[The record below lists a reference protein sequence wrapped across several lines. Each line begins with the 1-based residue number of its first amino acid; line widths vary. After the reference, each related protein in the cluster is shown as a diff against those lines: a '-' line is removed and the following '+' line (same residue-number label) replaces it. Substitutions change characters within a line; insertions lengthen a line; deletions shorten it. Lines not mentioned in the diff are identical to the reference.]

1 MGTNF
6 LVFTSQW
13 YEPSSGM
20 YDCQG
25 QFATLQDATD
35 FAIQKCPK
43 WDDDKHVLEIGD
55 TLTVHVLNP
64 DTGVVEKSIPL
75 KTLTGEKL

>member
-6 LVFTSQW
+6 LLFTSQCF
-13 YEPSSGM
+13 ESSGGM
-20 YDCQG
+20 GDCH
-25 QFATLQDATD
+25 QFATLQDAKD
-35 FAIQKCPK
+35 FAIRECWK

-64 DTGVVEKSIPL
+64 DTGVVEK
-75 KTLTGEKL
+75 

>member
-6 LVFTSQW
+6 LLFTSQC
-13 YEPSSGM
+13 YESRGGM
-20 YDCQG
+20 GDCQG

-35 FAIQKCPK
+35 FAIRECFK